1 MKAIYFF
8 AATVLI
14 LAGCNQQLKSNDIKD
29 SIPGVYIYA
38 GGTEFSKGTDTLNI
52 SLYDEKAGTYIIL
65 RKTGFTRIVEG
76 KLQPKE
82 YKTETMIA
90 TYDENKRQLQEMKTG
105 RLLSFTDEK
114 KEILFGT
121 EVYQKIK

>member
-8 AATVLI
+8 AATILI
-14 LAGCNQQLKSNDIKD
+14 LVSCNQQSGPNDIKD
-29 SIPGVYIYA
+29 FIPGEYIYA
-38 GGTEFSKGTDTLNI
+38 GGTEFSKGTDTINI

-65 RKTGFTRIVEG
+65 RKTGFTRIIEG

-82 YKTETMIA
+82 YKTEKMIA